1 MDYLNMVSTGID
13 EAILDRGYYLQSLL
27 QAAAEQK
34 LFTEQQIQTLQYGLI
49 GLMAKEVERYTNGE
63 SSSVPVEKAQELL
76 QSITYQIGVYLKTIP
91 DMQQKLE
98 LLKTEKPEVMFYR
111 GMELVT
117 GYREKALQLLTRLQ
131 ENDRRLASI
140 AYQDTVYHGIPE
152 FFHDYNIEYGAH
164 EMPGAIDY
172 PLMNSVPDYLGVEF
186 VYEYLKRL
194 TTEDRILDRF
204 SSRTLQ
210 LLVDRYDREAEHLL
224 INLCELAMINAL
236 GCELLGKE
244 LSELLLSK
252 AEVGEIMEKL
262 SGQGIS
268 SKGSKNTEGDRERIQ
283 SLLQRA
289 MGRIGE
295 VLLLEEEQVSYLQHS
310 VPELA
315 SRLKYHLDT
324 ASLESFFIRT
334 DREREPEE
342 ELYTGE
348 PMEDEK
354 LRELIMEIGEVEGL
368 ENKVLL
374 IQEQVRSIA
383 DLIELLEECFFSEEY
398 PGVYQLLGYHEV
410 TLLKKS
416 LMAEAGSISIEDYE
430 PRREWQRQLLLFS
443 EDALHKDSASSS
455 T

>member
-1 MDYLNMVSTGID
+1 MDYLNMVSTGIN
-13 EAILDRGYYLQSLL
+13 EAVLDRGYYFQSLL

-34 LFTEQQIQTLQYGLI
+34 LFTEQQMQTLQYGLI

-91 DMQQKLE
+91 DLQQKLE
-98 LLKTEKPEVMFYR
+98 LLKTEKPEIMFYR

-117 GYREKALQLLTRLQ
+117 RYREEALQLLTRLQ

-164 EMPGAIDY
+164 EIPGTIDY
-172 PLMNSVPDYLGVEF
+172 PLMNTVPDYLGVEF
-186 VYEYLKRL
+186 VYEYLKHL
-194 TTEDRILDRF
+194 TIEDRILNRF

-224 INLCELAMINAL
+224 INLCELAIINAI

-252 AEVGEIMEKL
+252 AEVGEIMERL
-262 SGQGIS
+262 SDQGIA
-268 SKGSKNTEGDRERIQ
+268 SKGNKNTTGNREEIQ
-283 SLLQRA
+283 SLLQRT
-289 MGRIGE
+289 MGKIGE
-295 VLLLEEEQVSYLQHS
+295 VLLLEEEQVNYLQHV
-310 VPELA
+310 VPELT

-342 ELYTGE
+342 ELFTGE

-354 LRELIMEIGEVEGL
+354 LRQLIEEIGELEGL
-368 ENKVLL
+368 ENKILL
-374 IQEQVRSIA
+374 IQERVRSIA
-383 DLIELLEECFFSEEY
+383 DLIELLEECFFPEEY

-416 LMAEAGSISIEDYE
+416 LLAEAGSISIEDYE

-443 EDALHKDSASSS
+443 EDAL
-455 T
+455 